1 MYTGFGHIRRIE
13 EDPNGLRVTLEEV
26 PAAFLRNDHPQFQLL
41 RDVMLH
47 LLHETQTKGVPRP
60 TWVTVDDAGV
70 ITEDRLVLTGI
81 PLHATRD
88 DSGGYLIV
96 LPFTNISRKLN
107 PAHPRFREFEGYL
120 LAALE
125 HATPLYY
132 VGAVED
138 FYTIDD
144 MRPAVPS
151 GQPPQDE
158 VVDAVAS
165 GKVAAEQRE

>member
-1 MYTGFGHIRRIE
+1 
-13 EDPNGLRVTLEEV
+13 
-26 PAAFLRNDHPQFQLL
+26 
-41 RDVMLH
+41 
-47 LLHETQTKGVPRP
+47 
-60 TWVTVDDAGV
+60 VDDNGV
-70 ITEDRLVLTGI
+70 ITEVRQVLNGI
-81 PLHATRD
+81 PLSARRD
-88 DSGGYLIV
+88 DAGGYLII

-125 HATPLYY
+125 HETPLNY
-132 VGAVED
+132 VGAAED

-144 MRPAVPS
+144 MRPVLPS
-151 GQPPQDE
+151 GRSPQDE